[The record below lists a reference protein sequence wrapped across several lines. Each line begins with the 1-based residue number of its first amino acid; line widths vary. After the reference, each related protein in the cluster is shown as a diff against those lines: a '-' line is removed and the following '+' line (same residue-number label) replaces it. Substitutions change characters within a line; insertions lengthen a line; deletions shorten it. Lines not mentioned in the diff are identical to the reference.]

1 MIKRIKLAD
10 RELPKYTKGEE
21 IFNMVSHIVGVPL
34 GIVAIVLCV
43 ITAAI
48 HGNPAGV
55 VSASI
60 YGTTMIL
67 LYTMSSIY
75 HGLSPNLK
83 AKKVFQ
89 IFDHCSIYL
98 LIAGSY
104 TPFALCTLREYNTA
118 TGWIIFG
125 AVWGLAVLGIVLN
138 AIDLKRYRVFSMICY
153 LAMGWL
159 IIFRIDILFKTLAP
173 GGLILLVLG
182 GISYTL
188 GAIFYGIGRKHKY
201 MHSVFHLFILV
212 GSILQFFSILLYV
225 M

>member
-1 MIKRIKLAD
+1 MIKRTKLED
-10 RELPKYTKGEE
+10 RELPKYTRGEE
-21 IFNMVSHIVGVPL
+21 IFNMVSHILGVPL

-43 ITAAI
+43 IFAAM

-55 VSASI
+55 VSAAI

-89 IFDHCSIYL
+89 IIDHCSIYL

-104 TPFALCTLREYNTA
+104 TPFALCTLREYSPVI
-118 TGWIIFG
+118 GWTIFG
-125 AVWGLAVLGIVLN
+125 AVWGLAILGIILN
-138 AIDLKRYRVFSMICY
+138 SIDLKRYKVFSMICY
-153 LAMGWL
+153 LLMGWL
-159 IIFRIDILFKTLAP
+159 IIFRIDILLNSLPT
-173 GGLILLVLG
+173 GGLVLLVLG
-182 GISYTL
+182 GIAYTI
-188 GAIFYGIGRKHKY
+188 GAIFYGIGKKYKY
-201 MHSVFHLFILV
+201 MHSVFHLFILA